1 MVGFAETKF
10 TIRAVNKTQKAFA
23 QINQSVG
30 NMDRKFSKLGRGMS
44 RLGGLMA
51 TVFVGK
57 QVVDVITKFE
67 KLEASLRTVTGS
79 ADKASVAFGFIQ
91 EFASTT
97 PFQLEEVT
105 DAFIKLKALGLTP
118 SREALTSYGNTAVAM
133 GKSLNQMIEAVA
145 DATTGEF
152 ERLKEFGIKS
162 KSQGD
167 QVIFT
172 FQGIS
177 TTVGKNATE
186 IEGYLR
192 SIGDVQFAGAME
204 EQSDTLNV
212 ALSNMGDSFSKLV
225 KAIGDAGLTDLL
237 QGIADAIKWVAE
249 QITKAIPIIKL
260 GFQGMITG
268 VEKFVNS
275 FIARLIGM
283 GRAIA
288 AFFENIGN
296 RFDAFGKDIA
306 AFFDDPLGGVSFENT
321 KKAFQQ
327 ALGDSMSEAYNEM
340 VEAAREKN
348 AELDQELM
356 SSVDSF
362 LEAQSKKQ
370 ASLDSLFEKSG
381 GGGGKGGATE
391 TQDKVNKATEKF
403 TELQRAAKRIIED
416 TRTPLE
422 RYNKEMA
429 LLNKLLEKG
438 LINQE
443 TFGRATEQAQE
454 TLKKSSEK
462 MSDVIEGEFSDLGK
476 TMEGTMADALD
487 GISGRFDGFGDF
499 FKGFLSDLNR
509 ALLKF
514 ALEDLGVT
522 GKGGI
527 IDGIFGSLGSIFG
540 GSGGGSGGGLGS
552 IFSSIGSFFGGFFA
566 DGGTLKRGQFGV
578 VGERGPELAFAGS
591 SPMQIMPNGMM
602 PAPVSVTMNIQT
614 PDANS
619 FRQSQT
625 QIAADMAR
633 SIERARRNL

>member
-23 QINQSVG
+23 QINQNVG
-30 NMDRKFSKLGRGMS
+30 KMDQRFSKLGRGMS

-79 ADKASVAFGFIQ
+79 ADNAAVAFGFIQ

-118 SREALTSYGNTAVAM
+118 SEEALTSYGNTAVAM

-167 QVIFT
+167 QVTFT

-186 IEGYLR
+186 IEGYLQ

-225 KAIGDAGLTDLL
+225 KAIGDAGLTALL

-275 FIARLIGM
+275 FIARLVGM

-288 AFFENIGN
+288 AFFDNIGE
-296 RFDAFGKDIA
+296 RFDAFGRDIA

-340 VEAAREKN
+340 VATAQERN
-348 AELDQELM
+348 AELDKELM

-362 LEAQSKKQ
+362 IEAQSKKQ
-370 ASLDSLFEKSG
+370 ASLDSLFEKPG
-381 GGGGKGGATE
+381 GNGGKGGAIK

-403 TELQRAAKRIIED
+403 TELQRAAQRIIED

-422 RYNKEMA
+422 NYNKEMA

-438 LINQE
+438 HLNQD
-443 TFGRATEQAQE
+443 TFGRAMEQAQE
-454 TLKKSSEK
+454 KLEK
-462 MSDVIEGEFSDLGK
+462 ATEKTSDTIEGEFSDLGK
-476 TMEGTMADALD
+476 SMESSMADSLNAM
-487 GISGRFDGFGDF
+487 SGSFDGFGDF
-499 FKGFLSDLNR
+499 FKGFLSDLNS
-509 ALLKF
+509 ALIKF
-514 ALEDLGVT
+514 ALEDLGVS

-527 IDGIFGSLGSIFG
+527 LDSIFGSIG
-540 GSGGGSGGGLGS
+540 GLFKGGGSGGSGLGG
-552 IFSSIGSFFGGFFA
+552 IFSGIGNFFGGFFA

-578 VGERGPELAFAGS
+578 VGERGPELAFAGN
-591 SPMQIMPNGMM
+591 SPMNIMPNGMM
-602 PAPVSVTMNIQT
+602 PAPVNVSMNIHT
-614 PDANS
+614 PDAGS
-619 FRQSQT
+619 FRQSQG